1 MINKKII
8 IASRSSN
15 LAKNQTEIV
24 ISKLKNVGCNDI
36 EKIFIKSK
44 GDKISKNTF
53 KKLGGKGLFTEE
65 IDKLIIENKIH
76 LGVHS
81 AKDIPAVL
89 NQKLRI
95 GAYINR
101 EDVRDILITKYAD
114 IKNLIG
120 LPKNSTLGTSS
131 PRRTAYI
138 KLLRPDLKV
147 VEIRGNIETRIRK
160 VLDGKIFAIII
171 AKAGLNRINKLK
183 EELNFC
189 NIPLSQILPAP
200 GQGAIAVTCNK
211 DDIFIKKI
219 CKKIDCADTRVSLNS
234 ERSLIKR
241 INGDCFTPIAAFAKI
256 KNGSVLLRAR
266 LFSKDY
272 KNYVDDIK
280 SGPIKSASVLGRKC
294 VESLI
299 KKLKTQE

>member
-101 EDVRDILITKYAD
+101 EDVRDILITKDAD

-219 CKKIDCADTRVSLNS
+219 CKKIDCANTRVSLNT
-234 ERSLIKR
+234 ERSLIKK

-256 KNGSVLLRAR
+256 KGSSILLKAR
-266 LFSKDY
+266 LFSE
-272 KNYVDDIK
+272 NYQNFADDARI
-280 SGPIKSASVLGRKC
+280 GPMKSAKILGKKC
-294 VESLI
+294 AESLL
-299 KKLKTQE
+299 KKLNTLE